1 MATERKT
8 NVSAITAETSPS
20 GTMAGTLSLAFS
32 HGKTLQVRLSDL
44 SPEIL
49 EQAALH
55 GLKQKLVDAA
65 AISRDPDTGRS
76 ATIEDKFAA
85 VEQVFLRLTRE
96 HAWNAVVRDGSG
108 GGSGGLLR
116 AALVRLFDGRQTPE
130 QIDAFL
136 AGKTDA
142 EKAALRATAKIAPI
156 VETIKAERAAKSQ
169 KVGAIDT
176 DALLGELTGE

>member
-8 NVSAITAETSPS
+8 NVSAITATID
-20 GTMAGTLSLAFS
+20 GTKLFLAFAN
-32 HGKTLQVRLSDL
+32 GKTIVVDPMALTEDLQR
-44 SPEIL
+44 
-49 EQAALH
+49 QAMLH

-76 ATIEDKFAA
+76 ATIDDKFAA

-136 AGKTDA
+136 GAKTDA
-142 EKAALRATAKIAPI
+142 EKAALRASAKVAPI
-156 VETIKAERAAKSQ
+156 IETIKAERAAKSQ
-169 KVGAIDT
+169 KAGAVDT